1 MKTNK
6 KQEKITS
13 TIENLPKELRDRV
26 VYVGDASI
34 GKDLSGNI
42 SHTNINTTDNPNG
55 RMFPTNKAT
64 FPNGATSL
72 TREQMFPN
80 PSTTI
85 PVDMDNEIGA
95 KKEEVKEYKDISI
108 SINYGTS
115 GGSIKSQLK
124 EQGFKFKKELIKECE
139 AVRLD
144 LLALLY
150 IDILTVKQ
158 GQKAF
163 KKLNTIIS
171 NNVIEMTF
179 GDVKSKLKKTFINN
193 KEVK

>member
-13 TIENLPKELRDRV
+13 TIENLPKELRDRIV
-26 VYVGDASI
+26 VVGT
-34 GKDLSGNI
+34 GNPFSGTIN
-42 SHTNINTTDNPNG
+42 HTNINSTALQPNG
-55 RMFPTNKAT
+55 TTA
-64 FPNGATSL
+64 L
-72 TREQMFPN
+72 TKEQIFPN
-80 PSTTI
+80 PSTSI
-85 PVDMDNEIGA
+85 PLDMGKEIDS
-95 KKEEVKEYKDISI
+95 EIVKKDIAI
-108 SINYGTS
+108 AVNYGAS
-115 GGSIKSQLK
+115 GSSIKSQLK
-124 EQGFKFKKELIKECE
+124 AQGFKFKKELIKECE

-144 LLALLY
+144 LLALLD
-150 IDILTVKQ
+150 INILTAKQ

-163 KKLNTIIS
+163 KKINTIIS

>member
-13 TIENLPKELRDRV
+13 TIENLPKELRDRIV
-26 VYVGDASI
+26 VVGT
-34 GKDLSGNI
+34 GNPFTGTI
-42 SHTNINTTDNPNG
+42 NHTNINSTALQPNG
-55 RMFPTNKAT
+55 TTA
-64 FPNGATSL
+64 L
-72 TREQMFPN
+72 TKEQIFPN

-85 PVDMDNEIGA
+85 PVDYLFEENEP
-95 KKEEVKEYKDISI
+95 KKEEAKEYTDISI
-108 SINYGTS
+108 SVNYGAS

-124 EQGFKFKKELIKECE
+124 AQGFKFDKDLIKGCE
-139 AVRLD
+139 GVRID
-144 LLALLY
+144 LLSLL
-150 IDILTVKQ
+150 DINIITAKQ

-163 KKLNTIIS
+163 KKINTMIS